1 VGLSLAVLVALV
13 FVLPGA
19 AFVFTFQRDVIHARQ
34 SGLDSHVSITL
45 AMAITVALLANACW
59 YWLWSLICDRFG
71 APRPS
76 AEAFLSLVGGGNA
89 ATSIQAIRSIA
100 EHPVRIASYFCS
112 LTAVGAALGST
123 FRSVSAF
130 LRGRRDNALW
140 GKLLSPSGVS
150 LVGLTLDVELDGASV
165 LFTGMLRDYAV
176 DRAGELER
184 VVLENAMRKPLGK
197 VVGSGDAAWHAIP
210 GEFVVI
216 RMLSTKTIRVDYP
229 LPRPWVLEGG

>member
-1 VGLSLAVLVALV
+1 MGLSLAVLVALV
-13 FVLPGA
+13 FMLPGA
-19 AFVFTFQRDVIHARQ
+19 AFVFTHQRDVIHARQ

-59 YWLWSLICDRFG
+59 YGLWSLLCDRFG
-71 APRPS
+71 APRPN
-76 AEAFLSLVGGGNA
+76 AEAFLSLVGGGSA
-89 ATSIQAIRSIA
+89 AASMEAIRSVA
-100 EHPVRIASYFCS
+100 EHPVRIAAYFCS
-112 LTAVGAALGST
+112 LTAVGAAFGSF
-123 FRSVSAF
+123 FRSIAAL
-130 LRGRRDNALW
+130 LRGGRDNALW

-184 VVLENAMRKPLGK
+184 VVLENAMRKPLRTAA
-197 VVGSGDAAWHAIP
+197 GSGDAAWRAIP

-216 RMLSTKTIRVDYP
+216 RMLSTRTIRVDYP
-229 LPRPWVLEGG
+229 LPRP